1 MAVVNK
7 FNIRWQITRVEA
19 RSLPTVTEKIDHVL
33 GYLKA
38 YPNIHNWHRVMN
50 WTKTSCMSAN
60 WLSKQEYESFS
71 LWLIRNKP
79 RFMDSE
85 DNSNSLTPIA
95 TDELLAVLVDLNKRN
110 YGFQFNGHTPK
121 AHIEFVKKLEAEL
134 ERRKACEYLPQ

>member
-50 WTKTSCMSAN
+50 WTKTSCMSACS
-60 WLSKQEYESFS
+60 LSKREFESFE
-71 LWLIRNKP
+71 LWLNRHKAL
-79 RFMDSE
+79 FMDSE
-85 DNSNSLTPIA
+85 DNSNSLMMIGTEDIKM
-95 TDELLAVLVDLNKRN
+95 VLEDLNKRN
-110 YGFQFNGHTPK
+110 YGFQFNGRTPQSHTD
-121 AHIEFVKKLEAEL
+121 FVDSLNKEL
-134 ERRKACEYLPQ
+134 ERRSKGRSM

>member
-38 YPNIHNWHRVMN
+38 YPNIHNWYRVMN
-50 WTKTSCMSAN
+50 WTKTSCMSACP
-60 WLSKQEYESFS
+60 LSKREFESFE
-71 LWLIRNKP
+71 LWLVRNKP

-85 DNSNSLTPIA
+85 DNSNSLTMIS
-95 TDELLAVLVDLNKRN
+95 TEDIEIVLEDLNKRN
-110 YGFQFNGHTPK
+110 YGFQFNGRTPQS
-121 AHIEFVKKLEAEL
+121 HIDFVESLNKEL
-134 ERRKACEYLPQ
+134 ERRSKGRSL